1 MFGLCPLTKHLD
13 DSSFDCH
20 RGYVLASL
28 LLYHSQRYRLEGVG
42 ELVEAVN
49 RCMNADPKPQNIPWL
64 REIYR
69 DYILISCY
77 QCRLRHN
84 CKWYNTIEYG

>member
-28 LLYHSQRYRLEGVG
+28 LLYLSQRYRLEGVG

-49 RCMNADPKPQNIPWL
+49 RCMKADPKPQNVPWL

-77 QCRLRHN
+77 QCRLRSS
-84 CKWYNTIEYG
+84 CKWYNVIEYG

>member
-28 LLYHSQRYRLEGVG
+28 LLYLSQRYRLDGVG

-49 RCMNADPKPQNIPWL
+49 RCMNADPKPQNLSWL

-77 QCRLRHN
+77 QCRLRSS
-84 CKWYNTIEYG
+84 CKWYNVIEYG